1 VTLKGS
7 TEATVNQPLSMQLAE
22 KHAAQRS
29 VKRTRKQMRK
39 VAAKGAKESGPV
51 MSLTP
56 SAMYERC
63 AKDTSITCNE

>member
-1 VTLKGS
+1 MCPERNTVTLKGS

-39 VAAKGAKESGPV
+39 SCRKGSEGEWPG
-51 MSLTP
+51 
-56 SAMYERC
+56 
-63 AKDTSITCNE
+63 NEPNAFGHV